1 MKGRVIGMVQTRPL
15 PGSYRNR
22 GERISFITEQ
32 ALEETRIL
40 AECGVQSVILQ
51 NMGDM
56 PIRQQST
63 PEAIAYLSVV
73 AQAIRRSFPALCL
86 GVLVNWDGVAAL
98 AVADAAGA
106 DFVRVEH
113 LYTGAEVTSAGL
125 LQGQCCE
132 ITALKRKLGT
142 DIPVYA
148 DVWERHGIPLC
159 PQPLDEAAWQCV
171 HEAFADGLFLCG
183 KNAQESLSMA
193 RQVRQRVP
201 GIPLFLGGGAT
212 GDNVRELLQEYDAVC
227 VATWIKNG
235 DMRNP
240 VDPDRTRYTLFYGAG
255 RSGRGRH
262 MNIIPVPNYEALS
275 CCAAD
280 IVEAQI
286 RQKPDTC
293 LGTVTGSSPEGMYRE
308 LVRRHREKGL
318 ELSRIRTVNTD
329 EYAGLSGTH
338 PQSYRY
344 YLEEHFFRPC
354 GIPSEHTAVP
364 QGDAADPEAECRR
377 YEALCRS
384 HPADLQIL
392 GVGHT
397 GHIGF
402 NEPADD
408 FPELTHLVDLAP
420 QTLAAN
426 ARYFDDPD
434 TMPRQAITVGL
445 GVLMR
450 AKRILL
456 LLSGSGKAEITERLL
471 CGRIVPQVPATIL
484 RLHPDVTAVIDEDA
498 LQLVR
503 AHAPNLIP
511 YP

>member
-1 MKGRVIGMVQTRPL
+1 MKI
-15 PGSYRNR
+15 
-22 GERISFITEQ
+22 
-32 ALEETRIL
+32 
-40 AECGVQSVILQ
+40 
-51 NMGDM
+51 
-56 PIRQQST
+56 
-63 PEAIAYLSVV
+63 IA
-73 AQAIRRSFPALCL
+73 
-86 GVLVNWDGVAAL
+86 
-98 AVADAAGA
+98 
-106 DFVRVEH
+106 
-113 LYTGAEVTSAGL
+113 
-125 LQGQCCE
+125 
-132 ITALKRKLGT
+132 
-142 DIPVYA
+142 
-148 DVWERHGIPLC
+148 
-159 PQPLDEAAWQCV
+159 
-171 HEAFADGLFLCG
+171 
-183 KNAQESLSMA
+183 
-193 RQVRQRVP
+193 
-201 GIPLFLGGGAT
+201 
-212 GDNVRELLQEYDAVC
+212 
-227 VATWIKNG
+227 
-235 DMRNP
+235 
-240 VDPDRTRYTLFYGAG
+240 
-255 RSGRGRH
+255 
-262 MNIIPVPNYEALS
+262 VPNYEALS

-308 LVRRHREKGL
+308 LVRRHREEGL

-329 EYAGLSGTH
+329 EYVGLSGTH

-344 YLEEHFFRPC
+344 YLEEHFFRSC

-364 QGDAADPEAECRR
+364 QGDAADSEAECR
-377 YEALCRS
+377 
-384 HPADLQIL
+384 
-392 GVGHT
+392 
-397 GHIGF
+397 
-402 NEPADD
+402 EPADD

-511 YP
+511 

>member
-1 MKGRVIGMVQTRPL
+1 MKI
-15 PGSYRNR
+15 
-22 GERISFITEQ
+22 
-32 ALEETRIL
+32 
-40 AECGVQSVILQ
+40 
-51 NMGDM
+51 
-56 PIRQQST
+56 
-63 PEAIAYLSVV
+63 IA
-73 AQAIRRSFPALCL
+73 
-86 GVLVNWDGVAAL
+86 
-98 AVADAAGA
+98 
-106 DFVRVEH
+106 
-113 LYTGAEVTSAGL
+113 
-125 LQGQCCE
+125 
-132 ITALKRKLGT
+132 
-142 DIPVYA
+142 
-148 DVWERHGIPLC
+148 
-159 PQPLDEAAWQCV
+159 
-171 HEAFADGLFLCG
+171 
-183 KNAQESLSMA
+183 
-193 RQVRQRVP
+193 
-201 GIPLFLGGGAT
+201 
-212 GDNVRELLQEYDAVC
+212 
-227 VATWIKNG
+227 
-235 DMRNP
+235 
-240 VDPDRTRYTLFYGAG
+240 
-255 RSGRGRH
+255 
-262 MNIIPVPNYEALS
+262 VPNYEALS

-308 LVRRHREKGL
+308 LVRRHREEGL

-338 PQSYRY
+338 PQSYHY

-364 QGDAADPEAECRR
+364 QGDAAAPEAECRR

-384 HPADLQIL
+384 YPADLQIL

-402 NEPADD
+402 NEP
-408 FPELTHLVDLAP
+408 
-420 QTLAAN
+420 AAN

>member
-1 MKGRVIGMVQTRPL
+1 MK
-15 PGSYRNR
+15 
-22 GERISFITEQ
+22 F
-32 ALEETRIL
+32 
-40 AECGVQSVILQ
+40 
-51 NMGDM
+51 
-56 PIRQQST
+56 
-63 PEAIAYLSVV
+63 
-73 AQAIRRSFPALCL
+73 
-86 GVLVNWDGVAAL
+86 
-98 AVADAAGA
+98 
-106 DFVRVEH
+106 
-113 LYTGAEVTSAGL
+113 
-125 LQGQCCE
+125 
-132 ITALKRKLGT
+132 
-142 DIPVYA
+142 
-148 DVWERHGIPLC
+148 
-159 PQPLDEAAWQCV
+159 
-171 HEAFADGLFLCG
+171 EAFYKEA
-183 KNAQESLSMA
+183 
-193 RQVRQRVP
+193 
-201 GIPLFLGGGAT
+201 
-212 GDNVRELLQEYDAVC
+212 YDAE
-227 VATWIKNG
+227 
-235 DMRNP
+235 MEE
-240 VDPDRTRYTLFYGAG
+240 LFSDNA
-255 RSGRGRH
+255 SETE
-262 MNIIPVPNYEALS
+262 NKPSKDS
-275 CCAAD
+275 CDLLMKKANLEFSQYKLVKSEKCYDYLLANLYPKAAE
-280 IVEAQI
+280 IA
-286 RQKPDTC
+286 K
-293 LGTVTGSSPEGMYRE
+293 
-308 LVRRHREKGL
+308 
-318 ELSRIRTVNTD
+318 
-329 EYAGLSGTH
+329 
-338 PQSYRY
+338 
-344 YLEEHFFRPC
+344 
-354 GIPSEHTAVP
+354 P

-511 YP
+511 

>member
-1 MKGRVIGMVQTRPL
+1 MKI
-15 PGSYRNR
+15 
-22 GERISFITEQ
+22 
-32 ALEETRIL
+32 
-40 AECGVQSVILQ
+40 
-51 NMGDM
+51 
-56 PIRQQST
+56 
-63 PEAIAYLSVV
+63 IA
-73 AQAIRRSFPALCL
+73 
-86 GVLVNWDGVAAL
+86 
-98 AVADAAGA
+98 
-106 DFVRVEH
+106 
-113 LYTGAEVTSAGL
+113 
-125 LQGQCCE
+125 
-132 ITALKRKLGT
+132 
-142 DIPVYA
+142 
-148 DVWERHGIPLC
+148 
-159 PQPLDEAAWQCV
+159 
-171 HEAFADGLFLCG
+171 
-183 KNAQESLSMA
+183 
-193 RQVRQRVP
+193 
-201 GIPLFLGGGAT
+201 
-212 GDNVRELLQEYDAVC
+212 
-227 VATWIKNG
+227 
-235 DMRNP
+235 
-240 VDPDRTRYTLFYGAG
+240 
-255 RSGRGRH
+255 
-262 MNIIPVPNYEALS
+262 VPNYETLS

-308 LVRRHREKGL
+308 LVRRHREEGL

-329 EYAGLSGTH
+329 EYVGLSGTH
-338 PQSYRY
+338 PQSYHY

-426 ARYFDDPD
+426 AHYFDDPD

-445 GVLMR
+445 GVLMQ

-471 CGRIVPQVPATIL
+471 CGRIVPQVPASIL
-484 RLHPDVTAVIDEDA
+484 RLHPDVTAVIDDLAGRFEADA
-498 LQLVR
+498 WVSARLLGRMRVHCPWLGQTCSEE
-503 AHAPNLIP
+503 LIGEALAAA
-511 YP
+511 

>member
-1 MKGRVIGMVQTRPL
+1 MKI
-15 PGSYRNR
+15 
-22 GERISFITEQ
+22 
-32 ALEETRIL
+32 
-40 AECGVQSVILQ
+40 
-51 NMGDM
+51 
-56 PIRQQST
+56 
-63 PEAIAYLSVV
+63 IA
-73 AQAIRRSFPALCL
+73 
-86 GVLVNWDGVAAL
+86 
-98 AVADAAGA
+98 
-106 DFVRVEH
+106 
-113 LYTGAEVTSAGL
+113 
-125 LQGQCCE
+125 
-132 ITALKRKLGT
+132 
-142 DIPVYA
+142 
-148 DVWERHGIPLC
+148 
-159 PQPLDEAAWQCV
+159 
-171 HEAFADGLFLCG
+171 
-183 KNAQESLSMA
+183 
-193 RQVRQRVP
+193 
-201 GIPLFLGGGAT
+201 
-212 GDNVRELLQEYDAVC
+212 
-227 VATWIKNG
+227 
-235 DMRNP
+235 
-240 VDPDRTRYTLFYGAG
+240 
-255 RSGRGRH
+255 
-262 MNIIPVPNYEALS
+262 VPNYETLS

-286 RQKPDTC
+286 RPKAGHLSRHRDRQ
-293 LGTVTGSSPEGMYRE
+293 LAEGMYRE
-308 LVRRHREKGL
+308 LVRRHREEGL
-318 ELSRIRTVNTD
+318 ELSRIRAVNTD

-338 PQSYRY
+338 PQSYRH

-471 CGRIVPQVPATIL
+471 CGRIVPQVR
-484 RLHPDVTAVIDEDA
+484 RLFCGCLPM
-498 LQLVR
+498 
-503 AHAPNLIP
+503 
-511 YP
+511 

>member
-1 MKGRVIGMVQTRPL
+1 MK
-15 PGSYRNR
+15 
-22 GERISFITEQ
+22 
-32 ALEETRIL
+32 
-40 AECGVQSVILQ
+40 
-51 NMGDM
+51 
-56 PIRQQST
+56 
-63 PEAIAYLSVV
+63 
-73 AQAIRRSFPALCL
+73 
-86 GVLVNWDGVAAL
+86 
-98 AVADAAGA
+98 
-106 DFVRVEH
+106 
-113 LYTGAEVTSAGL
+113 
-125 LQGQCCE
+125 
-132 ITALKRKLGT
+132 
-142 DIPVYA
+142 
-148 DVWERHGIPLC
+148 
-159 PQPLDEAAWQCV
+159 
-171 HEAFADGLFLCG
+171 
-183 KNAQESLSMA
+183 
-193 RQVRQRVP
+193 
-201 GIPLFLGGGAT
+201 
-212 GDNVRELLQEYDAVC
+212 
-227 VATWIKNG
+227 
-235 DMRNP
+235 
-240 VDPDRTRYTLFYGAG
+240 
-255 RSGRGRH
+255 
-262 MNIIPVPNYEALS
+262 IIPVPNYEALS
-275 CCAAD
+275 CCAAN

-308 LVRRHREKGL
+308 LVRRHREDAFD
-318 ELSRIRTVNTD
+318 LSRIRTVNTD

-338 PQSYRY
+338 PQSYHY

-364 QGDAADPEAECRR
+364 QGDAADPLKECRR

-511 YP
+511 

>member
-1 MKGRVIGMVQTRPL
+1 MKI
-15 PGSYRNR
+15 
-22 GERISFITEQ
+22 
-32 ALEETRIL
+32 
-40 AECGVQSVILQ
+40 
-51 NMGDM
+51 
-56 PIRQQST
+56 
-63 PEAIAYLSVV
+63 IA
-73 AQAIRRSFPALCL
+73 
-86 GVLVNWDGVAAL
+86 
-98 AVADAAGA
+98 
-106 DFVRVEH
+106 
-113 LYTGAEVTSAGL
+113 
-125 LQGQCCE
+125 
-132 ITALKRKLGT
+132 
-142 DIPVYA
+142 
-148 DVWERHGIPLC
+148 
-159 PQPLDEAAWQCV
+159 
-171 HEAFADGLFLCG
+171 
-183 KNAQESLSMA
+183 
-193 RQVRQRVP
+193 
-201 GIPLFLGGGAT
+201 
-212 GDNVRELLQEYDAVC
+212 
-227 VATWIKNG
+227 
-235 DMRNP
+235 
-240 VDPDRTRYTLFYGAG
+240 
-255 RSGRGRH
+255 
-262 MNIIPVPNYEALS
+262 VPNYETLS

-293 LGTVTGSSPEGMYRE
+293 LGTVTGSSPRACTASWSAATG
-308 LVRRHREKGL
+308 RRGW
-318 ELSRIRTVNTD
+318 SFPGIRAVNTD

-338 PQSYRY
+338 PQSYRH

-471 CGRIVPQVPATIL
+471 VRQDRAAGPGDYSAAASRCDGRH
-484 RLHPDVTAVIDEDA
+484 R
-498 LQLVR
+498 
-503 AHAPNLIP
+503 
-511 YP
+511 

>member
-1 MKGRVIGMVQTRPL
+1 MK
-15 PGSYRNR
+15 
-22 GERISFITEQ
+22 
-32 ALEETRIL
+32 
-40 AECGVQSVILQ
+40 
-51 NMGDM
+51 
-56 PIRQQST
+56 
-63 PEAIAYLSVV
+63 
-73 AQAIRRSFPALCL
+73 
-86 GVLVNWDGVAAL
+86 
-98 AVADAAGA
+98 
-106 DFVRVEH
+106 
-113 LYTGAEVTSAGL
+113 
-125 LQGQCCE
+125 
-132 ITALKRKLGT
+132 
-142 DIPVYA
+142 
-148 DVWERHGIPLC
+148 
-159 PQPLDEAAWQCV
+159 
-171 HEAFADGLFLCG
+171 
-183 KNAQESLSMA
+183 
-193 RQVRQRVP
+193 
-201 GIPLFLGGGAT
+201 
-212 GDNVRELLQEYDAVC
+212 
-227 VATWIKNG
+227 
-235 DMRNP
+235 
-240 VDPDRTRYTLFYGAG
+240 
-255 RSGRGRH
+255 
-262 MNIIPVPNYEALS
+262 IIPVPNYEALS

-308 LVRRHREKGL
+308 LVRRHREEGL

-364 QGDAADPEAECRR
+364 QGDAADPLKECRR

-484 RLHPDVTAVIDEDA
+484 RLHPVCG
-498 LQLVR
+498 
-503 AHAPNLIP
+503 PGG
-511 YP
+511 

>member
-1 MKGRVIGMVQTRPL
+1 MKI
-15 PGSYRNR
+15 
-22 GERISFITEQ
+22 
-32 ALEETRIL
+32 
-40 AECGVQSVILQ
+40 
-51 NMGDM
+51 
-56 PIRQQST
+56 
-63 PEAIAYLSVV
+63 IA
-73 AQAIRRSFPALCL
+73 
-86 GVLVNWDGVAAL
+86 
-98 AVADAAGA
+98 
-106 DFVRVEH
+106 
-113 LYTGAEVTSAGL
+113 
-125 LQGQCCE
+125 
-132 ITALKRKLGT
+132 
-142 DIPVYA
+142 
-148 DVWERHGIPLC
+148 
-159 PQPLDEAAWQCV
+159 
-171 HEAFADGLFLCG
+171 
-183 KNAQESLSMA
+183 
-193 RQVRQRVP
+193 
-201 GIPLFLGGGAT
+201 
-212 GDNVRELLQEYDAVC
+212 
-227 VATWIKNG
+227 
-235 DMRNP
+235 
-240 VDPDRTRYTLFYGAG
+240 
-255 RSGRGRH
+255 
-262 MNIIPVPNYEALS
+262 VPNYEALS

-308 LVRRHREKGL
+308 LVRRHREDAFD
-318 ELSRIRTVNTD
+318 LSRIRTVNTD

-344 YLEEHFFRPC
+344 YLEEH
-354 GIPSEHTAVP
+354 TAVP
-364 QGDAADPEAECRR
+364 QGDAADPLKECRR

-511 YP
+511 